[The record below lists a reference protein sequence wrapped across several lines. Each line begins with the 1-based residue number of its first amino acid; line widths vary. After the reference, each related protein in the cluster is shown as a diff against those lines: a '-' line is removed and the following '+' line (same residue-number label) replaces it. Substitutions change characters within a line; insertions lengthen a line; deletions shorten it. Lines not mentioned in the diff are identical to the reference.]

1 MPIASYTNSMIA
13 TVPVVTMYEWRKT
26 QGQDILDCINNVF
39 VFLYEAVSRTLLDH
53 ITVRSH
59 IGYWAGESMIPH
71 NTITLDTA
79 HES

>member
-1 MPIASYTNSMIA
+1 
-13 TVPVVTMYEWRKT
+13 MYEWRKT
-26 QGQDILDCINNVF
+26 QGRTGYIGLYQQRFCVF
-39 VFLYEAVSRTLLDH
+39 VRGKVSRTLLDH